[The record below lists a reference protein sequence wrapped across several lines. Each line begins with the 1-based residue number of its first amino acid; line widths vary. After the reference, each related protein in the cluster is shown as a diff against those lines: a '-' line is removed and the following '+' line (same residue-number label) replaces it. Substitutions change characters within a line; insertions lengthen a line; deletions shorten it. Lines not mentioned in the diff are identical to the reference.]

1 MMPRLQLILL
11 LLAAALPAAA
21 QAPAEEPFSEEIQV
35 SVVNLDVFVADKG
48 GKPLEGLK
56 AEDFE
61 VLEDGRPVKVTNFFH
76 ERRPAAPATTAGKA
90 AAKVDDRPLDRRL
103 RLVVFVDDVNTEPGS
118 RGRILDRLSGFL
130 RHELTSGDEVML
142 VRYAQGLDV
151 RRSFTSDLG
160 LIDAD
165 LTALGNQS
173 SDLRQY
179 QASLEHAY
187 EDIAAALEGDSSGP
201 VIEGRLRAWADQ
213 EGAAV
218 KGALQALDNVVS
230 WLAGVPGRK
239 AILYVSD
246 GLALTPGQDLFTQFS
261 QGNTGPSHTVSGMT
275 TKELDLTRH
284 FRAVTSHAS
293 RNRIAFY
300 PIEVFNTGITRGS
313 STQSVRVNER
323 QNGLRFLAEDT
334 GGRALINAASPLTA
348 LQLVEQDFTSYYSLG
363 YTPDRPG
370 DEAEHKI
377 EVRVK
382 VRGAQ
387 ARYRQWY
394 RDKPTG
400 EAVAERTLAVMRF
413 GPEDNPLGASL
424 EIRPAREQD
433 GALLV
438 PVRVKVPIAKLYLQ
452 PGEKAR
458 TGRLR
463 LYVVASGEGVT
474 TPVKETKVVTVE
486 LPDAAA
492 GSPREYVH
500 DVGIPLKPGRWA
512 IGVAVRD
519 ELAAA
524 TSYLRKEL
532 RVPGAEGAAR
542 R

>member
-1 MMPRLQLILL
+1 MMKYRFSFPLLILL
-11 LLAAALPAAA
+11 LLALPAAG
-21 QAPAEEPFSEEIQV
+21 QPPASTEEPFTDQIEV
-35 SVVNLDVFVADKG
+35 SVVNLDVFVADKQG
-48 GKPLEGLK
+48 QPIEGLEAK
-56 AEDFE
+56 DFE
-61 VLEDGRPVKVTNFFH
+61 VLEDGRPVKITNFYH
-76 ERRPAAPATTAGKA
+76 ESRAAAPGTTKAGETA
-90 AAKVDDRPLDRRL
+90 EERPVDRRL
-103 RLVVFVDDVNTEPGS
+103 RLVVFFDDVNTGPAS
-118 RGRILDRLSGFL
+118 RGKILAQVSPFL
-130 RHELTSGDEVML
+130 HQSLGPGDEVML
-142 VRYAQGLDV
+142 VRYAQNLDV
-151 RRSFTSDLG
+151 RRPFTSDLDR
-160 LIDAD
+160 IDAD
-165 LTALGNQS
+165 LTALGKQS

-179 QASLEHAY
+179 QASLEQAY
-187 EDIAAALEGDSSGP
+187 EDISAALEGDSSGP

-218 KGALQALDNVVS
+218 KGALQALDSVVS

-246 GLALTPGQDLFTQFS
+246 GLALTPGQDLFSQFS
-261 QGNTGPSHTVSGMT
+261 RGNTGPSHTVSGMT
-275 TKELDLTRH
+275 TKEFDLTRQ

-293 RNRIAFY
+293 RNRITFY
-300 PIEVFNTGITRGS
+300 PIEVFNTGIERGNATR
-313 STQSVRVNER
+313 SVRVNER

-400 EAVAERTLAVMRF
+400 EGVAERTLAVMRF
-413 GPEDNPLGASL
+413 GPEENPLGASL
-424 EIRPAREQD
+424 EIQPSKEQN
-433 GALLV
+433 GAVLV
-438 PVRVKVPIAKLYLQ
+438 PVRVKVPISKLYLQ
-452 PGEKAR
+452 PKDKSRA
-458 TGRLR
+458 GRLR
-463 LYVVASGEGVT
+463 LYVVASGEGIT

-486 LPDAAA
+486 LPAA
-492 GSPREYVH
+492 GAASREYVH
-500 DVGIPLKPGRWA
+500 DVGIPLKPGRWS

-519 ELAAA
+519 ELAAT

-532 RVPGAEGAAR
+532 RVPPL
-542 R
+542 